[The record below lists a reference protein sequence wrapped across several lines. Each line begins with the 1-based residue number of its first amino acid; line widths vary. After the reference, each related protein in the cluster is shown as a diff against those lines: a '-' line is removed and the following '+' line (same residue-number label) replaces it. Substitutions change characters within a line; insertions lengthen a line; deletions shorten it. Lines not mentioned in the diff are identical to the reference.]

1 MLRACVM
8 DFGSD
13 WVTHLPLVEFAY
25 NNSYQATIGMAPFE
39 ALYGRPCRSPI
50 CWSDVGQKVI
60 LGPNVMLETIERMKL
75 VKERMLK
82 AQSRQKSYADKR
94 RRPLEFEVGDQVFLK
109 VSPRKGIQR
118 FGLRGKLAP
127 RFVGPF
133 EILKRIGP
141 VAYRVA
147 LPPHLEKVHNVFHVS
162 QLRKY
167 EPDPSHVIDW
177 QNLELDEDVSYVLGP
192 HFCGHYVVLVS

>member
-1 MLRACVM
+1 MLRACVLEFK
-8 DFGSD
+8 DS
-13 WVTHLPLVEFAY
+13 WVKHLSLVKFAY

-75 VKERMLK
+75 VKERILK

-141 VAYRVA
+141 IAYRVA
-147 LPPHLEKVHNVFHVS
+147 LPPPFGEGS
-162 QLRKY
+162 QCFSCISA
-167 EPDPSHVIDW
+167 EEI
-177 QNLELDEDVSYVLGP
+177 
-192 HFCGHYVVLVS
+192 